1 VNILYF
7 IGGFVVLSLF
17 SVIVLPITV
26 VIFFVGLA
34 GIVARVGR
42 WKMIMEMSQV

>member
-1 VNILYF
+1 VNLLYF

-17 SVIVLPITV
+17 SVLVFPIIV